1 FQRLSAKAPL
11 LGRQWKCCCQVWRRQ
26 WQSSRDKANAN
37 ARLRMLRI
45 LSPLLDCVCPA
56 ALDMSRPEAERRQAL
71 ISSVL
76 AIQAQAMI
84 CNSPPLQEVA
94 PDLNR
99 FDEDAWHEALSA
111 TDSLELL
118 NNLRSIRHSHD
129 EDDADAAVG
138 EEAESSSLE
147 TPKDWQE
154 RPPLLLDASW
164 EEQLSYA
171 DVFSVGTQLRRL
183 LRCNRRHGLPFLP
196 TLCGLSPHGR
206 LQRRLDGALQ
216 SPPPPA
222 TEFVRTSRPWRE
234 MAPPGRA
241 LIFISPDAMKLLTC
255 WRPDAVYVLPCVVNR
270 TSGLNRTL
278 ARQAV
283 RSGALCVRLP
293 LDALPKTV
301 RPDLE
306 VLARVLLAM
315 RISHGAQQDWR
326 IILNR
331 LTARRDPNFDAGLV

>member
-45 LSPLLDCVCPA
+45 LSPLLDC
-56 ALDMSRPEAERRQAL
+56 
-71 ISSVL
+71 
-76 AIQAQAMI
+76 AMI

-171 DVFSVGTQLRRL
+171 DVFS
-183 LRCNRRHGLPFLP
+183 
-196 TLCGLSPHGR
+196 
-206 LQRRLDGALQ
+206 
-216 SPPPPA
+216 
-222 TEFVRTSRPWRE
+222 
-234 MAPPGRA
+234 
-241 LIFISPDAMKLLTC
+241 
-255 WRPDAVYVLPCVVNR
+255 
-270 TSGLNRTL
+270 
-278 ARQAV
+278 
-283 RSGALCVRLP
+283 
-293 LDALPKTV
+293 
-301 RPDLE
+301 
-306 VLARVLLAM
+306 
-315 RISHGAQQDWR
+315 
-326 IILNR
+326 
-331 LTARRDPNFDAGLV
+331 